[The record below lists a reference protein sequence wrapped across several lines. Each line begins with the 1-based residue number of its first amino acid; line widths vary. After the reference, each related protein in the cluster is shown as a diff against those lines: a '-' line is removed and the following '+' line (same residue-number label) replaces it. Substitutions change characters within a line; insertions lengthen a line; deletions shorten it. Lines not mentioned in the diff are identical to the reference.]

1 VSPRTGGSKT
11 SQKSSSPVHTSPRP
25 DTTPNANTN
34 PNLKSP
40 TGIGVGTIG
49 EGGGA
54 AVPASLGGRTTSE
67 SMPVHKPSVG
77 FREGGERGI
86 TNIGEGDEDEDGGEC
101 DEGGI

>member
-1 VSPRTGGSKT
+1 M
-11 SQKSSSPVHTSPRP
+11 QKDANPESALNS
-25 DTTPNANTN
+25 NTN
-34 PNLKSP
+34 PNLNPP
-40 TGIGVGTIG
+40 TGIGVGAIG

-86 TNIGEGDEDEDGGEC
+86 TNIGEGDEDEG
-101 DEGGI
+101 DEESP

>member
-1 VSPRTGGSKT
+1 M
-11 SQKSSSPVHTSPRP
+11 QKDTHLESSPKINP
-25 DTTPNANTN
+25 N
-34 PNLKSP
+34 PNLNP
-40 TGIGVGTIG
+40 PPVIGVAVIG

-86 TNIGEGDEDEDGGEC
+86 TNIGEGDEDEG
-101 DEGGI
+101 DEESP